1 MARLMGHKYRGNVR
15 ELENI
20 IEQAVV
26 MTRSD
31 VIHEDDLPALLA
43 AKAARPGDELPG
55 FQMVNGDLP
64 RLMETMEKK
73 IILETL
79 ASFSGNK
86 SSAARHLG
94 LTESGLRYKL
104 AKWSHSGSEE

>member
-1 MARLMGHKYRGNVR
+1 MARS
-15 ELENI
+15 E
-20 IEQAVV
+20 
-26 MTRSD
+26 
-31 VIHEDDLPALLA
+31 VIHEEDLPVGVT
-43 AKAARPGDELPG
+43 AKASGSDSDLPG
-55 FQMVNGDLP
+55 FQMAQGDLP

-79 ASFSGNK
+79 AALSGNK

-104 AKWSHSGSEE
+104 AKWNDSAPEE